1 VTIDEILRQ
10 VTDGA
15 TLEGPY
21 WTEPVKVLV
30 AKARGTR
37 IELQTVGLHTK
48 RLWNKLLKAEDFGEA
63 IKITQACELAA
74 LTGNPTHFRLAAE
87 AHRIRLAFQYDPH
100 FAVSVSQV
108 DPLPHQMDAVY
119 SHLLTQPQI
128 RFLIADDPGAGK
140 TIMAGLALKE
150 LKFRGL
156 VERTLIVTPANL
168 TDQWRRE
175 LQDKFGETFT
185 VVNRGTVGAAY
196 GRNVWDDNPQCIT
209 SIDFVARQDE
219 ILNLLR
225 DVRWDLCI
233 VDEAHKMAA
242 YRYGQKVDKT
252 QRYEFG
258 EFLRDRTDHFLFL
271 TATPHKGDPN
281 NFALLLQLLDK
292 DLYVTGDILAE
303 ASAHDE
309 NRIMIR
315 RLKEDMKKFDGSPC
329 FPPRK
334 VQTLPYKLTPDE
346 LTLYEAVTD
355 YVRNNFQRAL
365 AAENRNVG
373 LALTV
378 LQRRL
383 ASSMAAIRLSL
394 ERRLKRL
401 RDLQK
406 LGKLKQEYGDLP
418 EDLDDL
424 TEAERWHF
432 EDDLVERLTMAETMA
447 ELEAEIE
454 DLERLVSLAKTNEK
468 GVAETKFVELRDVV
482 CQHLSGKNERL
493 LVFTEHKDTLDFLV
507 RKLTSL
513 GFHCCTIHGGMS
525 LEKRIGAER
534 EFYERK
540 PSIMVATE
548 AAGEGI
554 NLQFCS
560 LMVNYDI
567 PWNPNRLEQRM
578 GRIHRYKQE
587 REVMIFN
594 LVAQNTREGEVMDC
608 LLRKLDDM
616 RKALGSDRVY
626 DVIGEIIPIP
636 RFDALMKDWLA
647 RRRTMDEILADI
659 DLQTDETQVAKIRAD
674 MNDRSLGSRYIDLS
688 KLDADRQKSKEQR
701 LMPEYIEKFFVE
713 AYRSFGGT
721 IAPLKDEKGVW
732 SIIRVPPELRKLD
745 GAIERRFGKVG
756 QSYPKLTFDKD
767 QSQGYSEVEFIG
779 PGDPLFE
786 GIVERVLREY
796 GGSLRQGATFYNAD
810 ATEATVL
817 WLLKCGV
824 EDGRGQTIGERL
836 VAVHGRMRAE
846 DRVRKKDNESTSSSP
861 ALNSPRSVLFSKSQ
875 PYALLD
881 LKAPESAA
889 LVPAIV
895 RQTATSEDVVID
907 WALDEVTPQYFAEIN
922 DRRGRE
928 LGIKEKYVRKSLQY
942 LIGESVKKIAK
953 YDQQLRPIRD
963 EGDPKRLSLQG
974 NRAQEEARKAELSH
988 RLKSRLGEIEQ
999 ESHLSEKPPEVLGV
1013 AVILP
1018 APRELVACV
1027 EGMESDPEVEAI
1039 AIEFVAKY
1047 EIEQGRKPVSVEEE
1061 NCGWDITSL
1070 WEGQTERY
1078 IEVKGRASVGGVA
1091 LTPNEWIKA
1100 QRFREQYWLYVVSNC
1115 RTMPE
1120 LSLVQNP
1127 ASKLTPREEVSVVRY
1142 LVDQS
1147 DWRRASNSPEP
1158 KGLSGAPTFNR
1169 EGSR

>member
-1 VTIDEILRQ
+1 MAIDEILKKLSGG
-10 VTDGA
+10 T
-15 TLEGPY
+15 TLEGPH
-21 WTEPVKVLV
+21 WTEPVKVLA

-37 IELQTVGLHTK
+37 IEVQAVGLHTK
-48 RLWNKLLKAEDFGEA
+48 RLWNKLLKAEDFDGA
-63 IKITQACELAA
+63 IKITQAGELAA

-119 SHLLTQPQI
+119 SHLLTQPRL

-140 TIMAGLALKE
+140 TIMAGLTLKE

-175 LQDKFGETFT
+175 LHEKFGETFT
-185 VVNRGTVGAAY
+185 VVNRGTLGAAY
-196 GRNVWDDNPQCIT
+196 GRNVWEDHPQCIT
-209 SIDFVARQDE
+209 SIDFAARQDD

-225 DVRWDLCI
+225 DVHWDLCI

-242 YRYGQKVDKT
+242 YRYGQKVNKT

-258 EFLRDRTDHFLFL
+258 EFMQDRTDHFLFL
-271 TATPHKGDPN
+271 TATPHKGDPE
-281 NFALLLQLLDK
+281 NFALLLQLLDR

-303 ASAHDE
+303 ASAQDE

-329 FPPRK
+329 FPPRR
-334 VQTLPYKLTPDE
+334 VQTLPYDLTEPE
-346 LTLYEAVTD
+346 LILYRQVTD
-355 YVRNNFQRAL
+355 YVQQNYQRAIN
-365 AAENRNVG
+365 ADNRAVG

-383 ASSMAAIRLSL
+383 ASSMTAIRSSL

-401 RDLQK
+401 SEVRR
-406 LGKLKQEYGDLP
+406 LGKAQQDDGKLP
-418 EDLDDL
+418 DDIEDM
-424 TEAERWHF
+424 TEEDRWKV
-432 EDDLVERLTMAETMA
+432 EDDIVERFTMADNMY
-447 ELEAEIE
+447 ELETEIQE
-454 DLERLVSLAKTNEK
+454 LERLVQQARHNEK
-468 GVAETKFVELRDVV
+468 NVPETKFEELRNVV
-482 CQHLSGKNERL
+482 SQHIAGRPERL
-493 LVFTEHKDTLDFLV
+493 LIFTEHKDTLDFLV
-507 RKLTSL
+507 RKLTNL

-525 LEKRIGAER
+525 LEKRIDAER
-534 EFYERK
+534 EFFERK

-560 LMVNYDI
+560 LMVNYDL

-594 LVAQNTREGEVMDC
+594 LVAKNTREGEVMDR
-608 LLRKLDDM
+608 LLRKLDEM

-626 DVIGEIIPIP
+626 DVIGEIIPVP

-647 RRRTMDEILADI
+647 KRRTMSEILTDI
-659 DLQTDETQVAKIRAD
+659 DLQTDETQVARIRAD

-688 KLDADRQKSKEQR
+688 KLEADRQKSKEQR

-721 IAPLKDEKGVW
+721 IVSVKDAKGVW
-732 SIIRVPPELRKLD
+732 SISRVPPDLRKLD
-745 GAIERRFGKVG
+745 AALERRFGKIG
-756 QSYPKLTFDKD
+756 QTYPKITFDKD
-767 QSQGYSEVEFIG
+767 QSQGYSEVEFVG
-779 PGDPLFE
+779 PGHPLFE
-786 GIVERVLREY
+786 GVVERVLLDY
-796 GGSLRQGATFYNAD
+796 GGSLRQGAVFFNFE
-810 ATEATVL
+810 ATQPTVL

-836 VAVHGRMRAE
+836 VAVHFS
-846 DRVRKKDNESTSSSP
+846 DN
-861 ALNSPRSVLFSKSQ
+861 RFRKSQ

-881 LKAPESAA
+881 LKTPENIAEVRA
-889 LVPAIV
+889 EV
-895 RQTATSEDVVID
+895 RQTATSEDLVID
-907 WALDEVTPQYFAEIN
+907 WSLDEVTPEYFAEIN
-922 DRRGRE
+922 ERRSRE
-928 LGIKEKYVRKSLQY
+928 LGIKEKYVRKSLQF
-942 LIGESVKKIAK
+942 LIGESVRKIGK
-953 YDQQLRPIRD
+953 YDQQLRQIRD
-963 EGDPKRLSLQG
+963 ENDPKRLNLMG

-988 RLKSRLGEIEQ
+988 RLKARLEEIEQ
-999 ESHLSEKPPEVLGV
+999 EMHLSEKPPEVLGV

-1018 APRELVACV
+1018 PPREVVAGV

-1039 AIEFVAKY
+1039 AIEFVKKF
-1047 EIEQGRKPVSVEEE
+1047 ELEQGRKPVSVEEE

-1070 WEGQTERY
+1070 LEGQTDRY

-1100 QRFREQYWLYVVSNC
+1100 QRFGKDYWLYVVVNC
-1115 RTMPE
+1115 KSKPE
-1120 LSLVQNP
+1120 LYLIQDP
-1127 ASKLTPREEVSVVRY
+1127 ASKLNPREEVSVVRY
-1142 LVDQS
+1142 LIGQS
-1147 DWRRASNSPEP
+1147 QW
-1158 KGLSGAPTFNR
+1158 KGAAIPI
-1169 EGSR
+1169 

>member
-1 VTIDEILRQ
+1 MTIDEILRHLA
-10 VTDGA
+10 DGA
-15 TLEGPY
+15 TLEGPH

-30 AKARGTR
+30 VKARGTR
-37 IELQTVGLHTK
+37 VDVQAVGLHTK
-48 RLWNKLLKAEDFGEA
+48 RLWNKLLKAEDFDGA
-63 IKITQACELAA
+63 IKITQAGELAA
-74 LTGNPTHFRLAAE
+74 LTGNATHFRLAAE

-140 TIMAGLALKE
+140 TIMAGLTLKE

-196 GRNVWDDNPQCIT
+196 ARNVWDDNPQCIT
-209 SIDFVARQDE
+209 SIDFVARQDD
-219 ILNLLR
+219 ILNLMR
-225 DVRWDLCI
+225 DVRWDLCV

-242 YRYGQKVDKT
+242 YRYGQKVNKT

-271 TATPHKGDPN
+271 TGTPHKGDPD

-303 ASAHDE
+303 ASAQDE

-315 RLKEDMKKFDGSPC
+315 RLKEDMKRFDGSPC

-334 VQTLPYKLTPDE
+334 VQTLPYKLTPEE
-346 LTLYEAVTD
+346 LALYEAVTD
-355 YVRNNFQRAL
+355 YVRNNFQRAE

-394 ERRLKRL
+394 GRRLKRL

-406 LGKLKQEYGDLP
+406 LGKLKQEYGELP

-424 TEAERWHF
+424 PEAERWHF
-432 EDDLVERLTMAETMA
+432 EDDLVERLTMAGTMA
-447 ELEAEIE
+447 ELETEIE
-454 DLERLVSLAKTNEK
+454 ELERLVNLAKTNEK
-468 GVAETKFVELRDVV
+468 NVPETKFEELRSVV
-482 CQHLSGKNERL
+482 SQHVSGRDERL

-507 RKLTSL
+507 RKLTDL

-525 LEKRIGAER
+525 LEKRIDAER
-534 EFYERK
+534 EFFERK
-540 PSIMVATE
+540 PSVMVATE

-594 LVAQNTREGEVMDC
+594 LVAKNTREGEVMDR
-608 LLRKLDDM
+608 LLRKLEDM

-626 DVIGEIIPIP
+626 DVIGEIMPAP
-636 RFDALMKDWLA
+636 KFDSLMKDWLTK
-647 RRRTMDEILADI
+647 RRTMVEILADI
-659 DLQTDETQVAKIRAD
+659 DLQTDETQVARIRAD
-674 MNDRSLGSRYIDLS
+674 MHDRSLGSRYIDLS
-688 KLDADRQKSKEQR
+688 RLDADRQKSKEQR

-721 IAPLKDEKGVW
+721 ITRAEEGGRKKEENRVGPVASSALRPHSSVFCI
-732 SIIRVPPELRKLD
+732 SRVPPDLRKLPE
-745 GAIERRFGKVG
+745 AIERRFGKIG
-756 QSYPKLTFDKD
+756 QSYPKITFDKE
-767 QSQGYSEVEFIG
+767 QSQGYSEVEFVG
-779 PGDPLFE
+779 PGHPLFE
-786 GIVERVLREY
+786 GVVERVLRDY
-796 GGSLRQGATFYNAD
+796 GGSLREGAVFYNAE
-810 ATEATVL
+810 TTSATVL

-836 VAVHGRMRAE
+836 VAVHCT
-846 DRVRKKDNESTSSSP
+846 DN
-861 ALNSPRSVLFSKSQ
+861 RFRKSQ

-881 LKAPESAA
+881 LKAPENPTE
-889 LVPAIV
+889 VPSLV

-907 WALDEVTPQYFAEIN
+907 WSLDQVTPEYFAEIN
-922 DRRGRE
+922 ERRGRE

-953 YDQQLRPIRD
+953 YDQQIR
-963 EGDPKRLSLQG
+963 
-974 NRAQEEARKAELSH
+974 
-988 RLKSRLGEIEQ
+988 
-999 ESHLSEKPPEVLGV
+999 
-1013 AVILP
+1013 
-1018 APRELVACV
+1018 
-1027 EGMESDPEVEAI
+1027 
-1039 AIEFVAKY
+1039 
-1047 EIEQGRKPVSVEEE
+1047 
-1061 NCGWDITSL
+1061 
-1070 WEGQTERY
+1070 
-1078 IEVKGRASVGGVA
+1078 
-1091 LTPNEWIKA
+1091 
-1100 QRFREQYWLYVVSNC
+1100 
-1115 RTMPE
+1115 
-1120 LSLVQNP
+1120 
-1127 ASKLTPREEVSVVRY
+1127 
-1142 LVDQS
+1142 
-1147 DWRRASNSPEP
+1147 
-1158 KGLSGAPTFNR
+1158 
-1169 EGSR
+1169 

>member
-1 VTIDEILRQ
+1 MMLFCTLSGTRHLGEAGQRSGAEFAHQSGAAGGDVTIDEIVQQLS
-10 VTDGA
+10 DGA
-15 TLEGPY
+15 TLEGPH
-21 WTEPVKVLV
+21 WTEPVKVLA
-30 AKARGTR
+30 AKTRGQR
-37 IELQTVGLHTK
+37 VELQAVGLHTK
-48 RLWNKLLKAEDFGEA
+48 RLWNKLLKVEDFA
-63 IKITQACELAA
+63 SITITQAGNLAA
-74 LTGNPTHFRLAAE
+74 LDGNPTHFRLAAE

-185 VVNRGTVGAAY
+185 VINRGTVGASY
-196 GRNVWDDNPQCIT
+196 GRNIWEDSPQCIT
-209 SIDFVARQDE
+209 SIDFAARQDD

-242 YRYGQKVDKT
+242 YRYGQKVNKT

-258 EFLRDRTDHFLFL
+258 EFMRERTDHLLFL
-271 TATPHKGDPN
+271 TATPHKGDPE
-281 NFALLLQLLDK
+281 NFALLLQLLDR
-292 DLYVTGDILAE
+292 DLYATGDILAE
-303 ASAHDE
+303 ASAQGE

-346 LTLYEAVTD
+346 LALYDAVTD
-355 YVRNNFQRAL
+355 YVRFNFQRAE

-394 ERRLKRL
+394 GRRLKRL
-401 RDLQK
+401 KDLHK
-406 LGKLKQEYGDLP
+406 LGKLKQEYGELP

-424 TEAERWHF
+424 TESERWRF
-432 EDDLVERLTMAETMA
+432 EDDLVERLTMAGTMG
-447 ELEAEIE
+447 ELESEIE
-454 DLERLVSLAKTNEK
+454 DLERLVALAKTNEK
-468 GVAETKFVELRDVV
+468 NVPETKFEELRAVV
-482 CQHLSGKNERL
+482 SQHLSGKQERL

-507 RKLTSL
+507 RKLTDL

-525 LEKRIGAER
+525 LEKRIDAER

-540 PSIMVATE
+540 PSVMVATE

-594 LVAQNTREGEVMDC
+594 LVARNTREGEVMDR
-608 LLRKLDDM
+608 LLVKLEDM
-616 RKALGSDRVY
+616 RQALGSDRVY
-626 DVIGEIIPIP
+626 DVIGEIIPVP
-636 RFDALMKDWLA
+636 RFDALMKDWLSK
-647 RRRTMDEILADI
+647 RRTMAEILADI
-659 DLQTDETQVAKIRAD
+659 DLQTDEAQVARIRAD
-674 MNDRSLGSRYIDLS
+674 MNDRSLGSRHIDLS

-713 AYRSFGGT
+713 AYRSFEGT
-721 IAPLKDEKGVW
+721 IAPVKEPKGVW
-732 SIIRVPPELRKLD
+732 TINRVPPELRKLD
-745 GAIERRFGKVG
+745 GPMERRFGKVG
-756 QSYPKLTFDKD
+756 QSYPRITFDKD
-767 QSQGYSEVEFIG
+767 QSQGYSEVEFVG
-779 PGDPLFE
+779 PGHPLFE
-786 GIVERVLREY
+786 GVVERVLRDY
-796 GGSLRQGATFYNAD
+796 GGSLRQGATFYNAEASD
-810 ATEATVL
+810 ATVL

-836 VAVHGRMRAE
+836 LAIHSTENRF
-846 DRVRKKDNESTSSSP
+846 RKT
-861 ALNSPRSVLFSKSQ
+861 Q

-881 LKAPESAA
+881 LKAPEASVQ
-889 LVPAIV
+889 VPPAV
-895 RQTATSEDVVID
+895 RQCATAEDVVID
-907 WALDEVTPQYFAEIN
+907 WSLDEVTPEYFAEIN

-928 LGIKEKYVRKSLQY
+928 LAIKEKYVRKSLQH
-942 LIGESVKKIAK
+942 LIGESVKKIAR

-963 EGDPKRLSLQG
+963 ESDPKRLSLQG
-974 NRAQEEARKAELSH
+974 NRAQEEAR
-988 RLKSRLGEIEQ
+988 
-999 ESHLSEKPPEVLGV
+999 
-1013 AVILP
+1013 
-1018 APRELVACV
+1018 
-1027 EGMESDPEVEAI
+1027 
-1039 AIEFVAKY
+1039 
-1047 EIEQGRKPVSVEEE
+1047 
-1061 NCGWDITSL
+1061 
-1070 WEGQTERY
+1070 
-1078 IEVKGRASVGGVA
+1078 
-1091 LTPNEWIKA
+1091 
-1100 QRFREQYWLYVVSNC
+1100 
-1115 RTMPE
+1115 
-1120 LSLVQNP
+1120 
-1127 ASKLTPREEVSVVRY
+1127 
-1142 LVDQS
+1142 
-1147 DWRRASNSPEP
+1147 
-1158 KGLSGAPTFNR
+1158 
-1169 EGSR
+1169 

>member
-1 VTIDEILRQ
+1 VTIDEIVQQLEA
-10 VTDGA
+10 GA
-15 TLEGPY
+15 TLEGPH
-21 WTEPVKVLV
+21 WTEPVKVLAV
-30 AKARGTR
+30 KARGAR
-37 IELQTVGLHTK
+37 VEVQAVGQHTK
-48 RLWNKLLKAEDFGEA
+48 RLWNKLLKADDFDGT
-63 IKITQACELAA
+63 IRVTQASQSAA

-100 FAVSVSQV
+100 FAVSVAQV

-119 SHLLTQPQI
+119 AHVLTQPQI

-175 LQDKFGETFT
+175 LQDKFGETFA
-185 VVNRGTVGAAY
+185 VINRGTVAGLY
-196 GRNVWDDNPQCIT
+196 GRNVWEDNAQCIT
-209 SIDFVARQDE
+209 SIDFVARQDD
-219 ILNLLR
+219 ILSLLR
-225 DVRWDLCI
+225 DVRWDLCV

-242 YRYGQKVDKT
+242 YRYGQKVNKT

-258 EFLRDRTDHFLFL
+258 EFLRERTDHFLFL
-271 TATPHKGDPN
+271 TATPHKGDPE

-334 VQTLPYKLTPDE
+334 VQTLRYKLTPDE

-355 YVRNNFQRAL
+355 YVRNNFRRADD
-365 AAENRNVG
+365 AGNRNVG

-401 RDLQK
+401 RDLQR

-418 EDLDDL
+418 DDLEDL

-432 EDDLVERLTMAETMA
+432 EDELVERLTMAETMA
-447 ELEAEIE
+447 ELESEIE
-454 DLERLVSLAKTNEK
+454 DLERLVKLAKTSEK
-468 GVAETKFVELRDVV
+468 SVHETKFEELREVLS
-482 CQHLSGKNERL
+482 QHLSGRDERL

-507 RKLTSL
+507 RKLTNL
-513 GFHCCTIHGGMS
+513 GFRCCTIHGGMP
-525 LEKRIGAER
+525 LEKRIDAER

-540 PSIMVATE
+540 PSVMVATE

-594 LVAQNTREGEVMDC
+594 LVAENTREGEVMEC

-616 RKALGSDRVY
+616 RRALGSDRVY
-626 DVIGEIIPIP
+626 DVIGEIVPVP
-636 RFDALMKDWLA
+636 KFEALMKGWLA
-647 RRRTMDEILADI
+647 KRRTMAEIIAEI
-659 DLQTDETQVAKIRAD
+659 DLQTDQAQVDRIRAD
-674 MNDRSLGSRYIDLS
+674 MNDRSLGSRHIDMS

-701 LMPEYIEKFFVE
+701 LMPEYIERFFVE

-721 IAPLKDEKGVW
+721 ITRVEDGARRKDQQQLAGPSVW
-732 SIIRVPPELRKLD
+732 SIGRVPPELRKLD
-745 GAIERRFGKVG
+745 AAIERRIGKVG
-756 QSYPKLTFDKD
+756 QSYSKLTFDKEL
-767 QSQGYSEVEFIG
+767 SQGYAEVEFIG
-779 PGDPLFE
+779 PGHPLFE
-786 GIVERVLREY
+786 GVVERVLREY
-796 GGSLRQGATFYNAD
+796 GGSLRQGAVFYNAE

-817 WLLKCGV
+817 WLVKCGV

-836 VAVHGRMRAE
+836 VAVHRDQARF
-846 DRVRKKDNESTSSSP
+846 R
-861 ALNSPRSVLFSKSQ
+861 KSQ

-881 LKAPESAA
+881 LKAPEGAVD
-889 LVPAIV
+889 VPATA
-895 RQTATSEDVVID
+895 RQTATNDDVVID
-907 WALDEVTPQYFAEIN
+907 WSLDEVTPEYFAEIN
-922 DRRGRE
+922 ERRGRE
-928 LGIKEKYVRKSLQY
+928 LAIKEKYVRKSLQH
-942 LIGESVKKIAK
+942 LIGESVKKIAR

-963 EGDPKRLSLQG
+963 ENDPKRLSLQG

-988 RLKSRLGEIEQ
+988 RLKARLAEIEQ

-1018 APRELVACV
+1018 PPRAVIASV
-1027 EGMESDPEVEAI
+1027 EGMESDPEVEVI
-1039 AIEFVAKY
+1039 AVELVKRY

-1070 WEGQTERY
+1070 RDGQTDRY
-1078 IEVKGRASVGGVA
+1078 IEVKGRAGIGGVA

-1100 QRFREQYWLYVVSNC
+1100 QRFGKQYWLYVVVNC
-1115 RTMPE
+1115 RSGPE
-1120 LSLVQNP
+1120 LNLIQDP
-1127 ASKLTPREEVSVVRY
+1127 ANKLHPREEMSVVRY
-1142 LVDQS
+1142 MIGLE
-1147 DWRRASNSPEP
+1147 DWKPVASGSMSREPE
-1158 KGLSGAPTFNR
+1158 T
-1169 EGSR
+1169 

>member
-1 VTIDEILRQ
+1 MVIMTIDEILQRLS
-10 VTDGA
+10 DGA
-15 TLEGPY
+15 SLEGPH
-21 WTEPVKVLV
+21 WTEPVKVL
-30 AKARGTR
+30 AIKARGTR
-37 IELQTVGLHTK
+37 VEVQAVGLHTK
-48 RLWNKLLKAEDFGEA
+48 RLWNKLLKPEDFDGS
-63 IKITQACELAA
+63 IKITQAGELAA

-140 TIMAGLALKE
+140 TIMAGLTLKE

-196 GRNVWDDNPQCIT
+196 GRNIWDDKAQCIT
-209 SIDFVARQDE
+209 SIDFVARQDD

-242 YRYGQKVDKT
+242 YRYGQKVNKT

-271 TATPHKGDPN
+271 TATPHKGDAD
-281 NFALLLQLLDK
+281 NFALLLQLLDR

-303 ASAHDE
+303 ASAHGE

-334 VQTLPYKLTPDE
+334 VQTLAYELTPDE
-346 LTLYEAVTD
+346 LALYEAVTD
-355 YVRNNFQRAL
+355 YVRNNFQRAE

-406 LGKLKQEYGDLP
+406 LGKIKQEYGELP

-424 TEAERWHF
+424 AEAERWHF
-432 EDDLVERLTMAETMA
+432 EDELVERLTMAETMA
-447 ELEAEIE
+447 ELEAEID
-454 DLERLVSLAKTNEK
+454 DLERLVKLAKANEK
-468 GVAETKFVELRDVV
+468 NVPETKFEELRGVV
-482 CQHLSGKNERL
+482 SEHLAGRDERL

-507 RKLTSL
+507 RKLTNL

-525 LEKRIGAER
+525 LEKRIDAER
-534 EFYERK
+534 EFFERK
-540 PSIMVATE
+540 PSVMVATE

-594 LVAQNTREGEVMDC
+594 LVAKNTREGEVMER
-608 LLRKLDDM
+608 LLLKLEDM
-616 RKALGSDRVY
+616 RVALGSDRVY
-626 DVIGEIIPIP
+626 DVIGEIIPVP
-636 RFDALMKDWLA
+636 RFDALMKDWLSK
-647 RRRTMDEILADI
+647 RRTMAEILADI
-659 DLQTDETQVAKIRAD
+659 DLQTDETQVARIRAD

-721 IAPLKDEKGVW
+721 ITPERVKDESGRVKKEKGNESGSDSSFIPHPSSFSSW
-732 SIIRVPPELRKLD
+732 SINRVPPELRKLD
-745 GAIERRFGKVG
+745 GALERRFGKIG
-756 QSYPKLTFDKD
+756 QSYPKITFDKE
-767 QSQGYSEVEFIG
+767 QSQGYSEVEFVG
-779 PGDPLFE
+779 PGHPLFE
-786 GIVERVLREY
+786 GVVERVLRDY
-796 GGSLRQGATFYNAD
+796 GGSLRQGAVYYNAE

-836 VAVHGRMRAE
+836 IAVHARTKDRDERAKP
-846 DRVRKKDNESTSSSP
+846 DLGAGGYPFILHPSSFI
-861 ALNSPRSVLFSKSQ
+861 LSKSQ

-889 LVPAIV
+889 DVPAHV
-895 RQTATSEDVVID
+895 RQTATSEDTVID
-907 WALDEVTPQYFAEIN
+907 WSLDQVTPEYFAEIN
-922 DRRGRE
+922 ERRSRE
-928 LGIKEKYVRKSLQY
+928 LGVKEKYVRKSLQY
-942 LIGESVKKIAK
+942 LIGESVKKLAK
-953 YDQQLRPIRD
+953 YDQQLRPLRD
-963 EGDPKRLSLQG
+963 ENDPKRLRS
-974 NRAQEEARKAELSH
+974 RATGAR
-988 RLKSRLGEIEQ
+988 R
-999 ESHLSEKPPEVLGV
+999 
-1013 AVILP
+1013 
-1018 APRELVACV
+1018 
-1027 EGMESDPEVEAI
+1027 
-1039 AIEFVAKY
+1039 
-1047 EIEQGRKPVSVEEE
+1047 
-1061 NCGWDITSL
+1061 
-1070 WEGQTERY
+1070 
-1078 IEVKGRASVGGVA
+1078 
-1091 LTPNEWIKA
+1091 
-1100 QRFREQYWLYVVSNC
+1100 
-1115 RTMPE
+1115 
-1120 LSLVQNP
+1120 
-1127 ASKLTPREEVSVVRY
+1127 
-1142 LVDQS
+1142 
-1147 DWRRASNSPEP
+1147 
-1158 KGLSGAPTFNR
+1158 GA
-1169 EGSR
+1169 